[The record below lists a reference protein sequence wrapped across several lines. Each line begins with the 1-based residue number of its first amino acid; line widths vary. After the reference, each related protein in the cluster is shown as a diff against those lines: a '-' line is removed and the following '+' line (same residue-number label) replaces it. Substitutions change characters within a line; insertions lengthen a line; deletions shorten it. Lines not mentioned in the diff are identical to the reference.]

1 MKANLDIIKCITIGL
16 ALRNPMYGVQVYSAD
31 NISTSNKN
39 QDVSIKLGIKYN
51 RFMILSKNK
60 KVINE
65 LTLQE
70 IDSVK
75 GSAGALII

>member
-1 MKANLDIIKCITIGL
+1 MKANLDIIKCIVIGL

-70 IDSVK
+70 IESVK
-75 GSAGALII
+75 GLAGALII